1 VLRVGRSRTSP
12 HLTAPCVTDR
22 NYLRRFTT
30 YSLAII
36 TMGRR
41 GVSPVHRITIAAHLG
56 EHVNVLAE
64 QDGGKLVPGT
74 LIAELVGFVNAM
86 SVNQPQLHQMMG
98 RLHGIEPPMT

>member
-22 NYLRRFTT
+22 NYLGRFTT

-36 TMGRR
+36 TMGHR

-86 SVNQPQLHQMMG
+86 SDNQPQLHQMMG
-98 RLHGIEPPMT
+98 RLHGIELPMT